1 MSNELTTQL
10 DASAV
15 EAVLI
20 SGDLSKLTPPQ
31 RVNYYKSV
39 CESIGL
45 NPLTKPFDYIT
56 LNGKLTLYAK
66 KDATDQL
73 RSLKGVSIDD
83 VDLQEVGDHFIVKV
97 KGHDN
102 TGRADVEI
110 GVVNKKDMQGN
121 LANAQMKA
129 VTKAKRRLTLSLCG
143 LGWLDETEVETIPD
157 AKPVI
162 VEETGEIV
170 KTDPLAE
177 TKKYDFTKRPY
188 DADTLRAAIVKK
200 AKACKDATEM
210 QVQLAGM
217 MLAQFFGD
225 DTKCKEAKH
234 YLFGVTSLKEADQK
248 AVTALLNWM
257 NLKQDSGGAYVMD
270 DMAQKE
276 LNKVLDAYALES
288 GQDSLFTED

>member
-20 SGDLSKLTPPQ
+20 GVDLSKLTPTQ

-45 NPLTKPFDYIT
+45 NMLTKPFDYIN

-73 RSLKGVSIDD
+73 RSIKGVSIDD
-83 VDLQEVGDHFIVKV
+83 VDLREVGDHFIVKV
-97 KGHDN
+97 KGHDA

-143 LGWLDETEVETIPD
+143 LGWLDETEVETIPG

-162 VEETGEIV
+162 VEPETGEIV
-170 KTDPLAE
+170 VPEISKIVEQKDVDEDEPMTIERACRFVNSRGVA
-177 TKKYDFTKRPY
+177 Y
-188 DADTLRAAIVKK
+188 ATLTPKVLEKIIS
-200 AKACKDATEM
+200 
-210 QVQLAGM
+210 
-217 MLAQFFGD
+217 
-225 DTKCKEAKH
+225 
-234 YLFGVTSLKEADQK
+234 SLY
-248 AVTALLNWM
+248 T
-257 NLKQDSGGAYVMD
+257 NLKSENETDELRKEHELKLAA
-270 DMAQKE
+270 AQVIRTAK
-276 LNKVLDAYALES
+276 LDGS
-288 GQDSLFTED
+288 IK